1 MFCIRVLECDFVL
14 PIKNTASSKHSYIH
28 PSFISSSNSLL
39 YPYNSS
45 NVLDK
50 LPSDLPFPV
59 ELARVSSVGG
69 GIQQHHQHHHH
80 GQTPPRPIGV
90 GGGDTLNQTAGGN
103 NNSGQSV
110 NRLLPMG
117 TGKGAVSNSNGGG
130 GNGIARVNVDY
141 SKVNIEHQ
149 RPLSAEPLPKA
160 QYPSPFPPSPKHPP
174 SAIRMPVVAY
184 SPSSGGGIVQAGGG
198 GVGMMVTMKG
208 GNNNNTN
215 NSNNNNIYTKKA
227 TFNNNDTQPSLTRQS
242 SNASSVCTNASFT
255 NTRIRLGICA
265 MDKKARSKPMSEI
278 LKRLDSSTFE
288 SVFFGDDIILN
299 EPVDNWPICDVL
311 IAFYSNGYPL
321 EKAEQYV
328 SLRQP
333 YLLNDLKMQ
342 RELFILFFDIIF

>member
-1 MFCIRVLECDFVL
+1 M
-14 PIKNTASSKHSYIH
+14 
-28 PSFISSSNSLL
+28 
-39 YPYNSS
+39 
-45 NVLDK
+45 
-50 LPSDLPFPV
+50 PFPV

-69 GIQQHHQHHHH
+69 GIQQQQQHHH
-80 GQTPPRPIGV
+80 GQTPPRPIV
-90 GGGDTLNQTAGGN
+90 GMGDNLLNQAAGGN

-117 TGKGAVSNSNGGG
+117 TGKGAVSNSNGG
-130 GNGIARVNVDY
+130 NGVARVNVDY
-141 SKVNIEHQ
+141 SKVNIIEHQ

-198 GVGMMVTMKG
+198 GGGTVLTKG
-208 GNNNNTN
+208 CNNINTN
-215 NSNNNNIYTKKA
+215 NNSNNNNNIYTKKA
-227 TFNNNDTQPSLTRQS
+227 IFNNNDQPSLTRQS

-278 LKRLDSSTFE
+278 LKRLDPSTFE

-342 RELFILFFDIIF
+342 RELFILF

>member
-1 MFCIRVLECDFVL
+1 M
-14 PIKNTASSKHSYIH
+14 
-28 PSFISSSNSLL
+28 
-39 YPYNSS
+39 
-45 NVLDK
+45 DK

-69 GIQQHHQHHHH
+69 GIQQQQHQHHHH
-80 GQTPPRPIGV
+80 GQTPPRPIV
-90 GGGDTLNQTAGGN
+90 AGGMGDTLNQAGGG

-117 TGKGAVSNSNGGG
+117 TGKGASNSNGGGG

-160 QYPSPFPPSPKHPP
+160 QYPSPFPSSPKHPP
-174 SAIRMPVVAY
+174 SAIRMPVAY

-198 GVGMMVTMKG
+198 GMMTMKGG
-208 GNNNNTN
+208 GNNNNTNN

-227 TFNNNDTQPSLTRQS
+227 IFNDNQPSLTRQS

-278 LKRLDSSTFE
+278 LKRLDPSTFE

-328 SLRQP
+328 TLRQP

-342 RELFILFFDIIF
+342 REFILF

>member
-1 MFCIRVLECDFVL
+1 M
-14 PIKNTASSKHSYIH
+14 
-28 PSFISSSNSLL
+28 
-39 YPYNSS
+39 
-45 NVLDK
+45 DK

-69 GIQQHHQHHHH
+69 GIQQQHQHHHH
-80 GQTPPRPIGV
+80 GQTPPRPALV
-90 GGGDTLNQTAGGN
+90 GGMGDTLNQVAGG

-117 TGKGAVSNSNGGG
+117 TGKGASNSNGGG
-130 GNGIARVNVDY
+130 GNGVARVNVDY

-174 SAIRMPVVAY
+174 SAIRMPVAY

-198 GVGMMVTMKG
+198 GMMTMKGG
-208 GNNNNTN
+208 GNNNNTNN

-227 TFNNNDTQPSLTRQS
+227 IFNDQPSLTRQS

-278 LKRLDSSTFE
+278 LKRLDPSTFE

-342 RELFILFFDIIF
+342 REFYSL

>member
-1 MFCIRVLECDFVL
+1 MHTSILL
-14 PIKNTASSKHSYIH
+14 
-28 PSFISSSNSLL
+28 SFHRQLSPLFL
-39 YPYNSS
+39 NSS

-69 GIQQHHQHHHH
+69 GIQQQHQHHH
-80 GQTPPRPIGV
+80 GQTPPRPIVV
-90 GGGDTLNQTAGGN
+90 GGGDTLNQAAGG

-117 TGKGAVSNSNGGG
+117 TGKGAASSSGGGG
-130 GNGIARVNVDY
+130 GNGVARVNVDY
-141 SKVNIEHQ
+141 SKVNNIEHQ

-160 QYPSPFPPSPKHPP
+160 QYPTPFPTSPKHPP
-174 SAIRMPVVAY
+174 SAIRMPVAY

-198 GVGMMVTMKG
+198 GGMALTKG
-208 GNNNNTN
+208 GNNNTN
-215 NSNNNNIYTKKA
+215 NSNNNIYTKKA
-227 TFNNNDTQPSLTRQS
+227 IFNDQPSLTRQS

-278 LKRLDSSTFE
+278 LKRLDPNTFE

-321 EKAEQYV
+321 EKAEEYV
-328 SLRQP
+328 TLRQP

-342 RELFILFFDIIF
+342 RELFSLICDEMRRYAYDMHTSHTSLL